1 MIRSLAV
8 SVAAMALALVSSA
21 AQGQQ
26 VAAPVLSKDA
36 LATQIGEKPTSPIAS
51 CAGSAS
57 CASQ

>member
-36 LATQIGEKPTSPIAS
+36 LATQIGEKPTSAS
-51 CAGSAS
+51 PPTG
-57 CASQ
+57 QQ